1 MQHADPTADP
11 TGLGALR
18 TRRSEL
24 CGDEELTGG
33 AWCSAWAAI
42 VDEWLGGLYTD
53 SRPQGLKAS
62 TALVAV
68 GGYGRASLS
77 PGSDLDLLLIHDGR
91 ARDVAKL
98 ADALWYPIWDSGISL
113 DHSVRTIKELGTAMD
128 SDVKVALGLLDMRLI
143 AGDPTLAETAR
154 HKVVEAWRERSTRWL
169 GDLHVVV
176 KDRHDRF
183 GDLAFLLEP
192 DLKEARGGLRDVQ
205 LLRSL
210 ASVEPNLA
218 STVADA
224 AMARAEETLSAARV
238 ELQRNATTKSNVLLL
253 QDQDRVAKARR
264 TLDTHGRPDADAL
277 MARVAG
283 SARTIAWASDDA
295 WRRMTSPYL
304 ASKKR
309 GQAVGL
315 EPGIVVRDGEIG
327 LLRAADPAI
336 DPSLALRLAATS
348 AEQDLP
354 MARAALDRLAKRALP
369 PDGTWTPAT
378 LQALLRLL
386 GAGRPAIAAVEALDQ
401 RGVWLRYLPEWA
413 AVRHRPQRNAYHRF
427 TVDRHLLETVANAAS
442 RQSAVHRPDLL
453 LLGALLHDIGKGRGG
468 DHTALG
474 IGIVESLS
482 ARMGLSD
489 DDRSLLQALVR
500 YHLLLPDVATRRDLD
515 DPATAASVAT
525 AVGDQDTLEL
535 LSVLTESDSLATGPA
550 AWGTWKAGLVSRL
563 ATQAAAVLEGRPP
576 PEAGRAALS
585 ADEAALLANG
595 DLRVM
600 VDGSSL
606 RVAAPDQRGLLGVVA
621 GVLTLSGVNVRSATT
636 ISDETIGMAL
646 LRFEVAPAFDHL
658 PDWQRFAKE
667 LSGAL
672 AGDADLERRLEERE
686 ARYRKFQVSVAARM
700 PDVAVIF
707 DNESST
713 STIVEVRAPDRG
725 PVLYKVARAI
735 ASSGVTI
742 TCALVSTLGA
752 EAIDVFYVHDAKQGR
767 VEDPALIELIEVAI
781 LDALQPPR
789 M

>member
-369 PDGTWTPAT
+369 P
-378 LQALLRLL
+378 
-386 GAGRPAIAAVEALDQ
+386 
-401 RGVWLRYLPEWA
+401 
-413 AVRHRPQRNAYHRF
+413 
-427 TVDRHLLETVANAAS
+427 
-442 RQSAVHRPDLL
+442 
-453 LLGALLHDIGKGRGG
+453 
-468 DHTALG
+468 
-474 IGIVESLS
+474 
-482 ARMGLSD
+482 
-489 DDRSLLQALVR
+489 
-500 YHLLLPDVATRRDLD
+500 RRDLD
-515 DPATAASVAT
+515 AGNASSAATPSRRRAPGDCGRRGPRPAGRVAAVPAGMGGGTSSASTQRIPPFHGRPPSSRDRGERSVAPKRRT
-525 AVGDQDTLEL
+525 PA
-535 LSVLTESDSLATGPA
+535 GPA
-550 AWGTWKAGLVSRL
+550 APRCP
-563 ATQAAAVLEGRPP
+563 ATRHRQ
-576 PEAGRAALS
+576 RA
-585 ADEAALLANG
+585 
-595 DLRVM
+595 
-600 VDGSSL
+600 
-606 RVAAPDQRGLLGVVA
+606 
-621 GVLTLSGVNVRSATT
+621 
-636 ISDETIGMAL
+636 
-646 LRFEVAPAFDHL
+646 
-658 PDWQRFAKE
+658 
-667 LSGAL
+667 
-672 AGDADLERRLEERE
+672 RR
-686 ARYRKFQVSVAARM
+686 
-700 PDVAVIF
+700 
-707 DNESST
+707 
-713 STIVEVRAPDRG
+713 
-725 PVLYKVARAI
+725 
-735 ASSGVTI
+735 
-742 TCALVSTLGA
+742 
-752 EAIDVFYVHDAKQGR
+752 
-767 VEDPALIELIEVAI
+767 
-781 LDALQPPR
+781 
-789 M
+789 